1 MRIRA
6 ITLIQTIG
14 ITAISVWGSHAQEP
28 AQRIVQ
34 RDERFHPNSILLN
47 RGESLQVTNE
57 DRFIHHVFV
66 DSPEMKYDSGEQ
78 RPGRVLTI
86 PFEKPGEY
94 VLACAIHL
102 KMKLR
107 VRVAEK

>member
-1 MRIRA
+1 MMA
-6 ITLIQTIG
+6 V
-14 ITAISVWGSHAQEP
+14 SDPVSHAQTP
-28 AQRIVQ
+28 AQSIAQ
-34 RDERFHPNSILLN
+34 RDERFHPNRVLLK

-86 PFEKPGEY
+86 PFEKPGEF
-94 VLACAIHL
+94 VLECAIHL

-107 VRVAEK
+107 VTVEEK